1 MALWYNVFKEGM
13 KMTIKLWR
21 ALVAAMVI
29 FMLGASGCIFN
40 PAVDKDPPEPVDIDW
55 PDLTEKEHCI
65 ETILLLY
72 NYYNKLGDVSK
83 AISDHYELILYDDPA
98 DLKDYVWYMSIV
110 DVTKGDDPIMT
121 RAKDIAGTEGL
132 LKNASL
138 LDFKLEGAPTWIQ
151 VPDVCANCWTTTR
164 QYSFTCKI
172 TVEGELKSYTSELAN
187 VEFIVG
193 PHHND
198 SNKWAI
204 YQASD
209 LKEQ

>member
-1 MALWYNVFKEGM
+1 
-13 KMTIKLWR
+13 MTIKVWR
-21 ALVAAMVI
+21 ALAAAMVI
-29 FMLGASGCIFN
+29 LMLGASGCILN
-40 PAVDKDPPEPVDIDW
+40 PEEDNEPPEPVNIDW
-55 PDLTEKEHCI
+55 PDLSEKEDCL

-72 NYYNKLGDVSK
+72 NYYNRLGDVSK
-83 AISDHYELILYDDPA
+83 AISDHYELILYDDPD

-110 DVTKGDDPIMT
+110 DVTKGEDPIMT
-121 RAKDIAGTEGL
+121 RAGDIAGTEGL

-151 VPDVCANCWTTTR
+151 IEDVCDNCWTTTR
-164 QYSFTCKI
+164 QYSFSCKI
-172 TVEGELKSYTSELAN
+172 TVEGELKSYISEPTN

-198 SNKWAI
+198 PNKWAI